1 MVGGSLR
8 VLRLLPPLRL
18 VAMILLKVALNTINQ
33 IKSIIKMCL
42 FQMLKK
48 NKESLEDLNH
58 LLKVDS
64 KNTAAKKEME
74 VVKGLWRE
82 VRC

>member
-1 MVGGSLR
+1 MY
-8 VLRLLPPLRL
+8 
-18 VAMILLKVALNTINQ
+18 
-33 IKSIIKMCL
+33 L